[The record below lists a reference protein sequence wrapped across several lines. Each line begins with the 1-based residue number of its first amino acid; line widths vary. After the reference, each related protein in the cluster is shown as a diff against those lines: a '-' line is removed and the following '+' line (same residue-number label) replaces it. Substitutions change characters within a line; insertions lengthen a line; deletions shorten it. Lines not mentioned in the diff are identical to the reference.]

1 MASYVVAGAT
11 GRVGSVVAAELLSR
25 GAGVTVIV
33 RSEQAGAKWAKRGA
47 SVAVGSLDD
56 AAFLTE
62 VFGKAQAAF
71 VLLPENVDP
80 SNFHGARRKM
90 ADAIAGAAA
99 ASGIPH
105 VVMLS
110 AVAAVLPDGNGP
122 AKDLHY
128 LENRLAST
136 KARRTILRSA
146 YFQDN
151 IGGMLG
157 PATQAGIYPNF
168 LPSDE
173 FAFPMIST
181 TDVGKFAADAVLSA
195 AGQSETILL
204 AGPSYSA
211 RDLATRL
218 GSALGKTV
226 RVIGVP
232 PEQQVG
238 ALVGAGIPQ
247 PVAEAVAEMMG
258 AFGKGLIVPTGDR
271 MLVGTTTIDDTIG
284 RVLRS

>member
-11 GRVGSVVAAELLSR
+11 GRVGSVVAHELLSR
-25 GAGVTVIV
+25 GVSVTVIV
-33 RSEQAGAKWAKRGA
+33 RSEQARTEWRNRGA

-56 AAFLTE
+56 ETFLTT
-62 VFGKAQAAF
+62 VFAGTDAGF

-80 SNFHGARRKM
+80 ANFHGARRQM
-90 ADAIAGAAA
+90 ADAIAGAVS

-136 KARRTILRSA
+136 TARCTILRSA

-151 IGGMLG
+151 VGGMVG
-157 PATQAGIYPNF
+157 PARHAGIYPNF
-168 LPSDE
+168 MPSDE
-173 FAFPMIST
+173 FAFPMIAT
-181 TDVGKFAADAVLSA
+181 TDVGRFAADALLA
-195 AGQSETILL
+195 PRARSETVLL
-204 AGPSYSA
+204 AGPSYTPQEVA
-211 RDLATRL
+211 IRL
-218 GSALGKTV
+218 GGALGKPV
-226 RVIGVP
+226 HVVGIP

-238 ALVGAGIPQ
+238 ALVGAGLPEQ
-247 PVAEAVAEMMG
+247 LAEAVVEMMA
-258 AFGKGLIVPTGDR
+258 AFGKGLIRPTGDR
-271 MLVGTTTIDDTIG
+271 TLMGMTTIDETIG
-284 RVLRS
+284 RVLNS